1 MTSPGEFQIQWQN
14 KWVKLSYSQIGM
26 NQMDVT
32 EYQVITKLTFRGFKV
47 FNGEVK
53 SLIRSGHPC
62 KEDAENN
69 SLPYIEDVKGTWA
82 NVRLDLKLEKEDG
95 EWKLMHET
103 EMIGFE
109 TMQALDIEE
118 FDMSTINESLV
129 MPPPNKCTRIKF

>member
-1 MTSPGEFQIQWQN
+1 SQWEN

-47 FNGEVK
+47 YNSEVK

-69 SLPYIEDVKGTWA
+69 SLPYIEDVKWTWDT
-82 NVRLDLKLEKEDG
+82 VRIELKLELEDG
-95 EWKLMHET
+95 EWKLMRKT
-103 EMIGFE
+103 QMMGFE
-109 TMQALDIEE
+109 IMQAIDIEE
-118 FDMSTINESLV
+118 FDMSTLNKSLV